1 MSKIAQKSLT
11 KRSRQRCSR
20 RPEDAVVSSAPSAT
34 LSACGACEKEMTMNG
49 IGPAGACLAHGV
61 DSFTNKMDRV
71 LAAVV
76 VQILGSP
83 DDHFEFAQVCSL
95 IGPWPLLCR
104 ARASLVPWSTI
115 QEVECH
121 LVRNLLVQIITP
133 MIKGNPLARLLGRR
147 GGDFPVGRIRSPFP
161 ARINFSGRP

>member
-1 MSKIAQKSLT
+1 
-11 KRSRQRCSR
+11 
-20 RPEDAVVSSAPSAT
+20 
-34 LSACGACEKEMTMNG
+34 MNG

-104 ARASLVPWSTI
+104 ARASLVPWSAI
-115 QEVECH
+115 QDVERH
-121 LVRNLLVQIITP
+121 LVPNPLVQITTP

-147 GGDFPVGRIRSPFP
+147 GGDFPVGKDSVTLPSPHQFLGQALVP
-161 ARINFSGRP
+161 KMTDL